1 MLSQRRDLCD
11 NNDNADTQGL
21 WSSMN
26 VLLLGI
32 DSLIAGVAIG
42 TIVDRGSRLRLAAL
56 FGAAD
61 LVAFTVGAGLGWQIS
76 DALSEAVMTGI
87 LVGPG
92 LYLLV
97 LAAGTSRVAANWPV
111 WAVPWALTLDNLA
124 YGLVG
129 DHPAR
134 AVLRDGAEQAL
145 SSALLAY
152 AGLLVVVGLRC
163 AVPVLRRRTV
173 AHRVAG
179 AALVVAAA
187 GLAPLG

>member
-1 MLSQRRDLCD
+1 VLSQRRDLCD

-76 DALSEAVMTGI
+76 DALSAALMTGI

-97 LAAGTSRVAANWPV
+97 VAAGTSRVAANWPV